1 MSQEDGRDLKLFPT
15 SAASLFLFLPKAGAF
30 PVLHICKV
38 QGCWAQHIN
47 PVLQLGQRRTAA
59 GSQEGTAC
67 ISTDFRALCNGTVK
81 VSGVRNK

>member
-15 SAASLFLFLPKAGAF
+15 STASLFLFLPTAGAF
-30 PVLHICKV
+30 PLLHICAV

-47 PVLQLGQRRTAA
+47 PVLRLGQKGTAA
-59 GSQEGTAC
+59 GSQEGTGCVSA
-67 ISTDFRALCNGTVK
+67 DFRALCNRTVK